1 MVDKQQYNKKIEQL
15 CESDLININN
25 ILHVI
30 DSIDFEIMERQ
41 LKVAFYGGLLD
52 INNAS
57 LEFSDE
63 LDRITHVL
71 KEKNPDSFRALLLIQ
86 GKDKD
91 DDKQLV
97 DIIGK
102 LVVQRYITLMEEG
115 YLTHLDDSGKTRINK
130 MDSKILRYIYGLV
143 HSLEHEEKKEGA
155 DKAMKAMVDSMAKVS
170 KDLFGGNINVMD
182 MSKLFENNSGTG
194 GKIDLS
200 KILGTETKENV
211 DIFTKEKREEDDQ

>member
-1 MVDKQQYNKKIEQL
+1 MVDKQQDQKKIEQL

-52 INNAS
+52 VKDAS

-63 LDRITHVL
+63 LDRITHAL

-115 YLTHLDDSGKTRINK
+115 YLTHLDDNGKTRMKK
-130 MDSKILRYIYGLV
+130 MDLKILRYIYGLS
-143 HSLEHEEKKEGA
+143 HSLEHEEKKEDA
-155 DKAMKAMVDSMAKVS
+155 DKVMKAMVDSMAKVS
-170 KDLFGGNINVMD
+170 KDLFGGNINMVD
-182 MSKLFENNSGTG
+182 MSKLFENNATG

-211 DIFTKEKREEDDQ
+211 DIFKEKKDDDQ